1 MSLLLVR
8 VLDPRPILGAL
19 VEATSSI
26 KRHRMLILEMT
37 RRELLD
43 RYAGNVLSGFWTVAT
58 PLLLLGT
65 NVFAFMYIMR
75 ARLNVSDTGL
85 EYTIFVLSGMI
96 AWFGISDVLGRGST
110 AIVGNASLVK
120 QIVFPTEVL
129 PLKVA
134 LASLSGLGVGILIVL
149 VLMLLNGHYTIF
161 GIFVLLPLACVFY
174 VLLVSGCA
182 YALSSLGVFF
192 RDIKDVTGVLLSVGM
207 FLHPIFY
214 PPSSVPHWLENAFAF
229 SPFSH
234 LIWCFRDALFYGEIT
249 RPWSWLIAPGCGI
262 LSFAL
267 GWRIFRTLRPT
278 FGNAL

>member
-1 MSLLLVR
+1 MSLLLTR

-19 VEATSSI
+19 VEATKSI

-43 RYAGNVLSGFWTVAT
+43 RYAGNALSGFWTIAT
-58 PLLLLGT
+58 PLLQLGT

-75 ARLNVSDTGL
+75 IRLDVHDSGL
-85 EYTIFVLSGMI
+85 QYTLFVLSGMI
-96 AWFGISDVLGRGST
+96 AWLGVSEALGRGST
-110 AIVGNASLVK
+110 VIVGNASLVK

-134 LASLSGLGVGILIVL
+134 LASLAGLGVGIVIVL
-149 VLMLLNGHYTIF
+149 ILALLNGHYTFF
-161 GIFVLLPLACVFY
+161 GIFILLPLACVFY
-174 VLLVSGCA
+174 ILIVSGFV
-182 YALSSLGVFF
+182 YALATLGVFF
-192 RDIKDVTGVLLSVGM
+192 RDIHDVTGVLLSIGL

-214 PPSSVPHWLENAFAF
+214 APSSVPAWLEHAFAF

-234 LIWCFRDALFYGEIT
+234 LIWCFRDALFYGEIIH
-249 RPWSWLIAPGCGI
+249 PWSWIIAPACGI
-262 LSFAL
+262 LFFAL